1 MKVIVERNNVC
12 MGDDCRAPHTKEYI
26 LSDDATY
33 VDLFDGEKT
42 YVSEDKCIFVPYDNN
57 RGKQIHANRR
67 SVRTI
72 QGLLHENKR
81 RKVHMV
87 ILEVYFYENR

>member
-33 VDLFDGEKT
+33 VDLFERIKADRYLPT
-42 YVSEDKCIFVPYDNN
+42 ISENDV
-57 RGKQIHANRR
+57 
-67 SVRTI
+67 V
-72 QGLLHENKR
+72 
-81 RKVHMV
+81 
-87 ILEVYFYENR
+87 